1 MVVLVAGNNSSA
13 SRSDCSGDGS
23 GSIAIIRV
31 DLKSSKI
38 IFFVGCTGDKR
49 KRKW

>member
-1 MVVLVAGNNSSA
+1 MVVVVAGNNSIA
-13 SRSDCSGDGS
+13 SRSGCSGDGS
-23 GSIAIIRV
+23 GSVDSSRV

-49 KRKW
+49 KW